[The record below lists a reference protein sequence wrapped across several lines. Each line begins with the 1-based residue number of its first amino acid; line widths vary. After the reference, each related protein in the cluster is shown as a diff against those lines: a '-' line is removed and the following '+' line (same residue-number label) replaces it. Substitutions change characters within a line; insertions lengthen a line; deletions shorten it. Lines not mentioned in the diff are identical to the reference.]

1 MSNLFQNKQNISLT
15 PLAER
20 CRPYTLKEYAGQK
33 HLLDTD
39 KIIRLI
45 IEKKQ
50 PFSMILWGAPGCGKT
65 TLAKIIAK
73 EINMESYFLSAI
85 SAGVSDVRKVIKQG
99 KSNKALGI
107 RTLLFLDEI
116 HRFNKGQQDAVLGAV
131 ESGDI
136 LLIGATTE
144 NPSFRVIAPLL
155 SRTRVIKLNPLAEDE
170 LKEILKNAINSDEI
184 LKKKQITFTEK
195 IENKI
200 MILASG
206 DARRMLNFVELAA
219 YITKDGIITD
229 EILKEALKD
238 ISVYYDKLGDR
249 HYDTISA
256 FIKSMRGSDP
266 NAAVYY
272 LARMLEG
279 GEDLIFIARRMVV
292 FASEDVG
299 NASPQA
305 LPLAV
310 AAMTAVQNIGMPEAR
325 IILSQCAIFL
335 ACAPKSNAAYLAI
348 DSALEMA
355 KDFSVEIPHHIRNAP
370 TKLMA
375 ELGYGKDYKY
385 PHNFAGHFIEEEY
398 LPEKLKNKK
407 FYQPTKQG
415 TEKSILERLLKLW
428 PHKYKN

>member
-1 MSNLFQNKQNISLT
+1 
-15 PLAER
+15 
-20 CRPYTLKEYAGQK
+20 
-33 HLLDTD
+33 
-39 KIIRLI
+39 
-45 IEKKQ
+45 
-50 PFSMILWGAPGCGKT
+50 
-65 TLAKIIAK
+65 
-73 EINMESYFLSAI
+73 
-85 SAGVSDVRKVIKQG
+85 
-99 KSNKALGI
+99 
-107 RTLLFLDEI
+107 
-116 HRFNKGQQDAVLGAV
+116 
-131 ESGDI
+131 
-136 LLIGATTE
+136 
-144 NPSFRVIAPLL
+144 
-155 SRTRVIKLNPLAEDE
+155 
-170 LKEILKNAINSDEI
+170 
-184 LKKKQITFTEK
+184 
-195 IENKI
+195 
-200 MILASG
+200 
-206 DARRMLNFVELAA
+206 MLNFVELAA